1 MNWEAAGTI
10 GEIVGSIAVV
20 ISLIYVSLQ
29 IRHANKQSELDS
41 LRHTWDGLNQICD
54 RLSESKETASIV
66 NRGRDALESLDDDE
80 RLIFEH
86 IHLRVLNTLESWY
99 LQVVQTSK
107 PGPYQESQISKA
119 SLPDILIIPALANFG
134 RVCGLTLIQSPI
146 LSMANCRPDLN
157 DGLGL
162 MTAYGR

>member
-10 GEIVGSIAVV
+10 GEIVGSVAVV

-29 IRHANKQSELDS
+29 IRHANKQSEIDS

-66 NRGRDALESLDDDE
+66 NRGRNALKSLDDDE

-86 IHLRVLNTLESWY
+86 IHLRLLNTLESWY
-99 LQVVQTSK
+99 LQVIQTSK
-107 PGPYQESQISKA
+107 PGPYQESQIA
-119 SLPDILIIPALANFG
+119 NLEGIIAGYIDHPGTRDLWESLRPYFDSIADIVDGQL
-134 RVCGLTLIQSPI
+134 SPG
-146 LSMANCRPDLN
+146 SN
-157 DGLGL
+157 
-162 MTAYGR
+162 

>member
-29 IRHANKQSELDS
+29 IRHANKQSEIDS

-66 NRGRDALESLDDDE
+66 NRGRNALKSLDDDE

-86 IHLRVLNTLESWY
+86 IHLRLLNTLESWY
-99 LQVVQTSK
+99 LQVIQTSK
-107 PGPYQESQISKA
+107 PGPYQESQIA
-119 SLPDILIIPALANFG
+119 NLEGIIAGYIDHPGTRDLWESLRPYFDSIADIVDGQL
-134 RVCGLTLIQSPI
+134 SPG
-146 LSMANCRPDLN
+146 SN
-157 DGLGL
+157 
-162 MTAYGR
+162 

>member
-10 GEIVGSIAVV
+10 GEIIGSVAVV

-29 IRHANKQSELDS
+29 IRHANKQSEIDS

-66 NRGRDALESLDDDE
+66 NRGRNALKSLDDDE

-86 IHLRVLNTLESWY
+86 IHLRLLNTLESWY
-99 LQVVQTSK
+99 LQVIQTSK
-107 PGPYQESQISKA
+107 PGPYQESQIA
-119 SLPDILIIPALANFG
+119 NLEGIIAGYIDHPGTRDLWESLRPYFDSIADIVDGQL
-134 RVCGLTLIQSPI
+134 SPG
-146 LSMANCRPDLN
+146 SN
-157 DGLGL
+157 
-162 MTAYGR
+162 

>member
-29 IRHANKQSELDS
+29 IRHANKQSEIDS

-66 NRGRDALESLDDDE
+66 NRGRNALKSLDDDE

-86 IHLRVLNTLESWY
+86 IHLRLLNTLESWY
-99 LQVVQTSK
+99 LQVIQTSK
-107 PGPYQESQISKA
+107 PGPYQESQIA
-119 SLPDILIIPALANFG
+119 NLEGIIAGYIDHPGTRDLWESLRPYFDSIADIVDGQL
-134 RVCGLTLIQSPI
+134 SPGP
-146 LSMANCRPDLN
+146 N
-157 DGLGL
+157 
-162 MTAYGR
+162 

>member
-29 IRHANKQSELDS
+29 IRHANKQSEIDS

-54 RLSESKETASIV
+54 RFSESKETASII
-66 NRGRDALESLDDDE
+66 NRGREVLESLDDDE

-86 IHLRVLNTLESWY
+86 IHLRLLNTLESWY

-107 PGPYQESQISKA
+107 PGPYQDGQIANLEGIIDGYFDHPGTRDLWESLRPYFDSIA
-119 SLPDILIIPALANFG
+119 DI
-134 RVCGLTLIQSPI
+134 VDSQ
-146 LSMANCRPDLN
+146 LSSES
-157 DGLGL
+157 G
-162 MTAYGR
+162 

>member
-20 ISLIYVSLQ
+20 ISLIYVSIQ
-29 IRHANKQSELDS
+29 IRHANKQSEIDS

-66 NRGRDALESLDDDE
+66 NRGRNALTSLDDDE

-86 IHLRVLNTLESWY
+86 IHLRLLNTLESWY
-99 LQVVQTSK
+99 LQVIQTSK
-107 PGPYQESQISKA
+107 PGPYQESQIA
-119 SLPDILIIPALANFG
+119 NLEGIIAGYIDHPGTRDLWESLRPYFDSIADIVDG
-134 RVCGLTLIQSPI
+134 Q
-146 LSMANCRPDLN
+146 LSRGPN
-157 DGLGL
+157 
-162 MTAYGR
+162 

>member
-29 IRHANKQSELDS
+29 IRHANKQSEIDS

-66 NRGRDALESLDDDE
+66 NRGRNALKSLDDDE

-86 IHLRVLNTLESWY
+86 IHLRLLNTLESWY
-99 LQVVQTSK
+99 LQVIQTSK
-107 PGPYQESQISKA
+107 PGPYQKSQIANLEGIIAGYIDHPGTRDLWENLRPYFDSIA
-119 SLPDILIIPALANFG
+119 DIVDGQLSPG
-134 RVCGLTLIQSPI
+134 R
-146 LSMANCRPDLN
+146 N
-157 DGLGL
+157 
-162 MTAYGR
+162 

>member
-29 IRHANKQSELDS
+29 IRHANKQSEIDS

-54 RLSESKETASIV
+54 RMSESKETASII
-66 NRGRDALESLDDDE
+66 NRGRNSLQSLDDDE

-86 IHLRVLNTLESWY
+86 IHLRILNTLESWY
-99 LQVVQTSK
+99 LQVMQTSK
-107 PGPYQESQISKA
+107 PGPYRESQIA
-119 SLPDILIIPALANFG
+119 NLEGIVAGYIGHPGTRDLWDILRPYFVSIADLVD
-134 RVCGLTLIQSPI
+134 RE
-146 LSMANCRPDLN
+146 LSSGTD
-157 DGLGL
+157 
-162 MTAYGR
+162 